1 MKIKTYKAKTTL
13 PGERIGQGLKGK
25 TLVAIPEGKLPCPTE
40 ILEVHIDNLDG
51 TMYLRHS
58 DIPGMI
64 TSIPFRDK
72 WSRGSYRL
80 CYFEV
85 ALDRQQYY
93 FDWGGDREIKSEV
106 KNVSYVRCAAKR

>member
-1 MKIKTYKAKTTL
+1 MKIKTYKAKTAL
-13 PGERIGQGLKGK
+13 AGEKIGQGFKGK

-40 ILEVHIDNLDG
+40 ILEVFIESIDG
-51 TMYLRHS
+51 TMYLMHS

-85 ALDRQQYY
+85 ALNCQQYC
-93 FDWGGDREIKSEV
+93 FDWGGAEKLKAR
-106 KNVSYVRCAAKR
+106 

>member
-13 PGERIGQGLKGK
+13 PGERIGQVFKGK

-40 ILEVHIDNLDG
+40 ILEVFIESIDG
-51 TMYLRHS
+51 MMYLRHS

-72 WSRGSYRL
+72 WSREVYRL

-85 ALDRQQYY
+85 ALNCQQYY
-93 FDWGGDREIKSEV
+93 FDWMGAEKL
-106 KNVSYVRCAAKR
+106 KVR